1 MNAEDNERA
10 KHIDSNNDAKHGE
23 HSTDTKQRIQEKEP
37 RDERVRERG
46 PDTDGGNLRPGD
58 R

>member
-10 KHIDSNNDAKHGE
+10 KPVDSNGAERGE